1 MNVEISV
8 ALKTVMIYILMI
20 LNVVTVLDLQRR
32 TIVDHTCKVN
42 ERLYHVKLTST
53 KGIQYIPCGGSLIS
67 KSWILTA
74 AHCWRDG
81 WTITAEV
88 GVHPGPGRPV
98 QITAKPEIF
107 IDVKNRKHDIM
118 LLRLPD
124 STQGNHIIP
133 LPDCGKQPAEFSKTY
148 VLFITASKTL
158 QCADLTVFPC
168 KVVNK
173 YFTELHKTLKQNNA
187 SLSQGDSGGG
197 VEYNGKIYGVI
208 RSSEE
213 PDLCY
218 PEAGFLK
225 VCEYIDWI
233 NKIIT
238 KK

>member
-1 MNVEISV
+1 
-8 ALKTVMIYILMI
+8 
-20 LNVVTVLDLQRR
+20 
-32 TIVDHTCKVN
+32 
-42 ERLYHVKLTST
+42 
-53 KGIQYIPCGGSLIS
+53 
-67 KSWILTA
+67 
-74 AHCWRDG
+74 
-81 WTITAEV
+81 
-88 GVHPGPGRPV
+88 
-98 QITAKPEIF
+98 
-107 IDVKNRKHDIM
+107 M

-133 LPDCGKQPAEFSKTY
+133 LPDCGKQPAEKEKVYIAGLGPSTPDSDES
-148 VLFITASKTL
+148 SKTL

-168 KVVNK
+168 KVGDAHPEPKK
-173 YFTELHKTLKQNNA
+173 YMFCGKTLQGQTPQVKICD
-187 SLSQGDSGGG
+187 GDSGGG